1 MLKRRVLPLLALA
14 ALLASCASPDPKLY
28 ALATVPGPAQG
39 GGPRV
44 IVLRTVGLARY
55 LERPQIVLSS
65 EQYRLNVSSNDW
77 WGEPLGAM
85 LGRTLIAELAQR
97 LPGSGVFSETGAI
110 AVDPDMRAEVNIQRM
125 DTDSSGTLILD
136 AQIAVSPTRGRQDVR
151 TRTLHIAVP
160 PPSPGVTGQVA
171 ATSIA
176 IGQLADALAALLRG
190 ARPAA

>member
-1 MLKRRVLPLLALA
+1 MRRPLAC
-14 ALLASCASPDPKLY
+14 CASPNPHLY
-28 ALATVPGPAQG
+28 TIATVPGAAPG

-65 EQYRLNVSSNDW
+65 EQSPAQCVGQRLV
-77 WGEPLGAM
+77 GEPLGSM

-110 AVDPDMRAEVNIQRM
+110 SVDPDARAEVNIQRL
-125 DTDSSGTLILD
+125 DADAAGTVILD
-136 AQIAVSPTRGRQDVR
+136 AQIAVSFTRGRQDVR
-151 TRTLHIAVP
+151 TRTLHLAVP

-171 ATSIA
+171 AMSMA
-176 IGQLADALAALLRG
+176 VGQLADALAALLRRTG
-190 ARPAA
+190 PVT